1 MCEVPVFY
9 ATTEGHTRR
18 IAQYVAH
25 QLRQLGLDSEAIEIT
40 SDGSAYTAWDRLRG
54 AVVGASLHTSKHQ
67 SHARTFARRFHREL
81 SGVPSVFLSVS
92 LAAASRNA
100 DEVAAASRLAEKFCT
115 ETNWRPSRIV
125 SVAGCLAYT
134 KYNWLVRLFMRR
146 IARKEGASTDTT
158 RDHDYTDWRML
169 EQIAGDLASRIHGA
183 EMIAGSDPR
192 LVRAA
197 S

>member
-25 QLRQLGLDSEAIEIT
+25 QLRQHGLDSEAIEIT
-40 SDGSAYTAWDRLRG
+40 SDGWAYTAWDRLRG
-54 AVVGASLHTSKHQ
+54 VVVGASLHIGKHQ
-67 SHARTFARRFHREL
+67 KQACTFARRFHREL
-81 SGVPSVFLSVS
+81 SAVPSVFFSVS

-100 DEVAAASRLAEKFCT
+100 DEVAAASRLAEKFCVDAD
-115 ETNWRPSRIV
+115 WRPSRIA

-134 KYNWLVRLFMRR
+134 RYNWLVRLFMRR
-146 IARKEGASTDTT
+146 IARKEGASTDTS
-158 RDHDYTDWRML
+158 RDHDYTDWRMID
-169 EQIAGDLASRIHGA
+169 QIAGDLASRIHA
-183 EMIAGSDPR
+183 NKMLAGDGPQV
-192 LVRAA
+192 LRAA